1 MPWRTVIAICVTA
14 GLVVLA
20 KYFTSSI
27 FSLDANT
34 VPVPMLVLA
43 LITLTTTLVIGGGVI
58 YFLKQWKRQV
68 GRVREAMEQ
77 ALEGQLLIEEFEK
90 QPLGG
95 LAPLRTV
102 LLELLRERRQQRSEL
117 SRLHMEIERRVAK
130 RTDALER
137 LIGKLRAQATRDV
150 LTGLY
155 NRRML
160 DQCLNELVSRCSQD
174 RAPLCVLMIDVDD
187 FKLLND
193 TLGHAAGDSLLR
205 AIGQLIRSSIR
216 QQDLAFRCGGDEF
229 LIVLPQSAK
238 PIGEALARRLGELV
252 DALAKTLV
260 VSRRPRLSI
269 GVSMLGELPGVTT
282 GQELMK
288 EADRLL
294 YASKSAR
301 KAALKG
307 EGPKDRAA

>member
-1 MPWRTVIAICVTA
+1 VVGATGYLAPSFLGPDASSVRVPKSVLAVLAVTA
-14 GLVVLA
+14 TA
-20 KYFTSSI
+20 F
-27 FSLDANT
+27 
-34 VPVPMLVLA
+34 M
-43 LITLTTTLVIGGGVI
+43 GGVT
-58 YFLKQWKRQV
+58 YFLLQRKRQI
-68 GRVREAMEQ
+68 GRMRETLEE
-77 ALEGQLLIEEFEK
+77 ALEGQLLIEEFERH
-90 QPLGG
+90 PLGG
-95 LAPLRTV
+95 LSPLRPV
-102 LLELLRERRQQRSEL
+102 LLDLLRERRQQRSEI

-160 DQCLNELVSRCSQD
+160 DQCLNELVSRCAQD

-193 TLGHAAGDSLLR
+193 TLGHAAGDALLR

-229 LIVLPQSAK
+229 LIVLPQSPK
-238 PIGEALARRLGELV
+238 PIGEALARRLSDLV
-252 DALAKTLV
+252 DALATTLV

-294 YASKSAR
+294 YAAKTAR